1 MTPVEFTSA
10 KELYERLLPAL
21 KSKRRILSKS
31 GYSYIKEKDI
41 WDALRTL
48 KWHQSNGLELCDM
61 VDDILHT
68 ENQFF
73 NSYYHRFDNEINI
86 ENDLPK
92 LKDNNPGGN

>member
-1 MTPVEFTSA
+1 MEEISFNSA
-10 KELYERLLPAL
+10 EELYKRLWPAL

-41 WDALRTL
+41 WNALRET
-48 KWHQSNGLELCDM
+48 KWPKANGLELCDM

-68 ENQFF
+68 EPIFF

-92 LKDNNPGGN
+92 LKDN

>member
-1 MTPVEFTSA
+1 MEEVTFNSA
-10 KELYERLLPAL
+10 EELYKRLLPAL
-21 KSKRRILSKS
+21 RSKKKILGKS

-41 WDALRTL
+41 WDALRSL

-73 NSYYHRFDNEINI
+73 NSYYHRFDENINI

-92 LKDNNPGGN
+92 LKEN